1 MSVQS
6 FIPTIWSAQVL
17 QNLKKRLVGEAFV
30 NHSYEG
36 DILIGGGG
44 SVKINRIGDV
54 TLRSYDG
61 SAITYEDM
69 DTEATTLNIN
79 NIKYCAVELDDV
91 DRVQVRDGGALMG
104 AYTDRMAYTIA
115 EFLDGATFTEIAGA
129 VPAGKTYGDDTTPIK
144 ITDGASAKAA
154 LLKLKSIMDKAGVPK
169 DGRRVAASSDFT
181 GYLLADPYINIAAP
195 TSQDSLVAGYIGKL
209 YGFEIFETENV
220 PNTTGGNGQIIASH
234 ALFTTEANQLQNFE
248 ALRSEKSFKD
258 LVRALVVSG
267 VKTVMPE
274 GTAKVI
280 WTPGE

>member
-1 MSVQS
+1 MAVSS

-17 QNLKKRLVGEAFV
+17 QNLRKRLVGEFFV
-30 NHSYEG
+30 QHNYEG
-36 DILIGGGG
+36 EILNGGGG

-61 SAITYEDM
+61 SEITYEDM

-115 EFLDGATFTEIAGA
+115 EFLDSATFTEIAGA
-129 VPAGKTYGDDTTPIK
+129 VPEANTYGSDASPIA

-154 LLKLKSIMDKAGVPK
+154 LLKLKAIMDKAGVPK

-195 TSQDSLVAGYIGKL
+195 TAQDSLVAGYIGKL

-220 PNTTGGNGQIIASH
+220 PDSTGNNSQIIASH
-234 ALFTTEANQLQNFE
+234 PLFCTEANQLQNFE

-267 VKTVMPE
+267 VKTTMPE

-280 WTPGE
+280 ASFQ

>member
-1 MSVQS
+1 MAVSS

-17 QNLKKRLVGEAFV
+17 QSLKKRLVGEAFV
-30 NHSYEG
+30 NHNYEG
-36 DILIGGGG
+36 EILHGGGG

-54 TLRSYDG
+54 TLRDYDG
-61 SAITYEDM
+61 NDITYEDM
-69 DTEATTLNIN
+69 DTEAATLNIN
-79 NIKYCAVELDDV
+79 NIKYCAVEMDDV
-91 DRVQVRDGGALMG
+91 DRVQVRDAGALMG

-115 EFLDGATFTEIAGA
+115 DFLDTATFTEIAGA
-129 VPAGKTYGDDTTPIK
+129 VPAGKIYGSDASPIA

-169 DGRRVAASSDFT
+169 DGRRVACSSDFT
-181 GYLLADPYINIAAP
+181 SYLLGDPYINISAP
-195 TSQDSLVAGYIGKL
+195 TAQDSLVAGYIGKL

-220 PNTTGGNGQIIASH
+220 PQTDGNNDQIIASH
-234 ALFTTEANQLQNFE
+234 PLFTTEANQLQNFE

-280 WTPGE
+280 VSFQ

>member
-1 MSVQS
+1 MSVSS

-17 QNLKKRLVGEAFV
+17 QNLRKRLVGEAFV
-30 NHSYEG
+30 NHNYEG
-36 DILIGGGG
+36 EILNGGGG

-54 TLRSYDG
+54 TLRDYTG
-61 SAITYEDM
+61 AEITYEDM

-79 NIKYCAVELDDV
+79 NIKYCAVEIDDV

-115 EFLDGATFTEIAGA
+115 EFLDSATFTEIAGA
-129 VPAGKTYGDDTTPIK
+129 VPAGKTYGSDASPIA
-144 ITDGASAKAA
+144 ITNGASAKAA

-181 GYLLADPYINIAAP
+181 GYLLSDPYINIAAP

-220 PNTTGGNGQIIASH
+220 PDSEGNNSQIIASH
-234 ALFTTEANQLQNFE
+234 PLFTTEANQLQNFE

-280 WTPGE
+280 ASFQ

>member
-1 MSVQS
+1 MAVSS

-17 QNLKKRLVGEAFV
+17 QNLRKRLVGEAFV
-30 NHSYEG
+30 NHNFEG
-36 DILIGGGG
+36 EILNGGGG

-61 SAITYEDM
+61 SDITYEDM

-91 DRVQVRDGGALMG
+91 DRVQVKDAGALMG

-115 EFLDGATFTEIAGA
+115 DFLDGATFAEIAGA
-129 VPAGKTYGDDTTPIK
+129 VPSANTYGNDSTPIAV
-144 ITDGASAKAA
+144 TDGASAKAV
-154 LLKLKSIMDKAGVPK
+154 LLKLKAIMDKAGVPK
-169 DGRRVAASSDFT
+169 DGRRVACSSDFT
-181 GYLLADPYINIAAP
+181 GYLLADPYINISQPTAA
-195 TSQDSLVAGYIGKL
+195 DSLVAGYIGKL

-220 PNTTGGNGQIIASH
+220 PDSTGNNAQIIASH
-234 ALFTTEANQLQNFE
+234 PLFTTEANQLQNFE

-267 VKTVMPE
+267 VKTIMKE
-274 GTAKVI
+274 GTAKAIVSFQ
-280 WTPGE
+280 

>member
-1 MSVQS
+1 MAVGS

-17 QNLKKRLVGEAFV
+17 QNLRKRLVGEAFV
-30 NHSYEG
+30 NHNYEG
-36 DILIGGGG
+36 EILNGGGG

-61 SAITYEDM
+61 SEITYEDM

-115 EFLDGATFTEIAGA
+115 DFLDGATFTEIAGA
-129 VPAGKTYGDDTTPIK
+129 VPEANTYGSDASPIA

-154 LLKLKSIMDKAGVPK
+154 LLKLKAIMDKAGVPK

-181 GYLLADPYINIAAP
+181 GYLLADPYINISAP
-195 TSQDSLVAGYIGKL
+195 TAQDSLVAGYIGKL

-220 PNTTGGNGQIIASH
+220 PDSTGNNSQIIASH

-280 WTPGE
+280 ASFQ

>member
-1 MSVQS
+1 MAVSS

-17 QNLKKRLVGEAFV
+17 QNLRKRLVGEAFV
-30 NHSYEG
+30 NHNYEG
-36 DILIGGGG
+36 EILNGGGG

-54 TLRSYDG
+54 TLRDYTG
-61 SAITYEDM
+61 AEITYEDM

-115 EFLDGATFTEIAGA
+115 EFLDGATFAEIAGA
-129 VPAGKTYGDDTTPIK
+129 VPAGKTYGSDASPIA

-181 GYLLADPYINIAAP
+181 GYLLSDPYINIAAP

-209 YGFEIFETENV
+209 YGFEIFETENI
-220 PNTTGGNGQIIASH
+220 PDSTGNNSQIIASH
-234 ALFTTEANQLQNFE
+234 PLFTTEANQLQNFE

-280 WTPGE
+280 ASFQ

>member
-1 MSVQS
+1 MAVSS

-17 QNLKKRLVGEAFV
+17 QNLRKRLVGEAFV
-30 NHSYEG
+30 NHNYEG
-36 DILIGGGG
+36 EILNGGGG

-54 TLRSYDG
+54 TLRDYTG
-61 SAITYEDM
+61 AEITYEDM

-115 EFLDGATFTEIAGA
+115 EFLDSATFAEIAGA
-129 VPAGKTYGDDTTPIK
+129 VPAGKTYGSDASPIA
-144 ITDGASAKAA
+144 ITNGASAKAA

-181 GYLLADPYINIAAP
+181 GYLLSDPYINIAAP
-195 TSQDSLVAGYIGKL
+195 TAQDSLVAGYIGKL
-209 YGFEIFETENV
+209 YGFEIFETENI
-220 PNTTGGNGQIIASH
+220 PDSTGNNSQIIASH
-234 ALFTTEANQLQNFE
+234 PLFTTEANQLQNFE

-280 WTPGE
+280 ASFQ

>member
-17 QNLKKRLVGEAFV
+17 QNLRKRLISEYFV
-30 NHSYEG
+30 QHNYEG
-36 DILIGGGG
+36 EILNGGGG

-61 SAITYEDM
+61 SEITYEDM

-91 DRVQVRDGGALMG
+91 DKVQVRDGGALMG

-115 EFLDGATFTEIAGA
+115 EFLDSATFAEIAGA
-129 VPAGKTYGDDTTPIK
+129 VPAANTYGSDASPIAITNGTT
-144 ITDGASAKAA
+144 AKAA

-169 DGRRVAASSDFT
+169 DGRRVACSSDFT
-181 GYLLADPYINIAAP
+181 GYLLSDPYINIAAP
-195 TSQDSLVAGYIGKL
+195 TAQDSLVAGYIGKL
-209 YGFEIFETENV
+209 YGFEIFETENI
-220 PNTTGGNGQIIASH
+220 PDSTGNKSQILASH
-234 ALFTTEANQLQNFE
+234 PLFTTEANQLQNFE

-267 VKTVMPE
+267 VKTTMPE

>member
-1 MSVQS
+1 MAVSS

-17 QNLKKRLVGEAFV
+17 QNLRKRLVGEAFV
-30 NHSYEG
+30 NHNYEG
-36 DILIGGGG
+36 EILNGGGG

-61 SAITYEDM
+61 SEITYEDM

-115 EFLDGATFTEIAGA
+115 DFLDGATFAEIAGA
-129 VPAGKTYGDDTTPIK
+129 VPEANTYGDDTTPIA

-154 LLKLKSIMDKAGVPK
+154 LLKLKAIMDKAGVPK

-181 GYLLADPYINIAAP
+181 GYLLADPYINISAP
-195 TSQDSLVAGYIGKL
+195 TAQDSLVAGYIGKL
-209 YGFEIFETENV
+209 YGFEIFETENI
-220 PNTTGGNGQIIASH
+220 PDSTGNNSQIIASH
-234 ALFTTEANQLQNFE
+234 PLFTTEANQLQNFE

-274 GTAKVI
+274 GTAKVVASFQ
-280 WTPGE
+280 

>member
-1 MSVQS
+1 MAVSS

-17 QNLKKRLVGEAFV
+17 QNLRKRLVGEAFV
-30 NHSYEG
+30 NHNYEG
-36 DILIGGGG
+36 EILNGGGG

-54 TLRSYDG
+54 TLRDYTG
-61 SAITYEDM
+61 AEITYEDM

-115 EFLDGATFTEIAGA
+115 EFLDGATFAEIAGA
-129 VPAGKTYGDDTTPIK
+129 VPAGKTYGSDARPIA

-181 GYLLADPYINIAAP
+181 GYLLSDPYINIAAP

-209 YGFEIFETENV
+209 YGFEIFETENI
-220 PNTTGGNGQIIASH
+220 PDSTGNNSQIIASH
-234 ALFTTEANQLQNFE
+234 PLFTTEANQLQNFE

-280 WTPGE
+280 ASFQ

>member
-1 MSVQS
+1 MAVSS

-17 QNLKKRLVGEAFV
+17 QNLRKRLVGEAFV
-30 NHSYEG
+30 NHNYEG
-36 DILIGGGG
+36 EILNGGGG

-54 TLRSYDG
+54 TLRDYTG
-61 SAITYEDM
+61 AEITYEDM

-115 EFLDGATFTEIAGA
+115 EFLDSATFAEIAGA
-129 VPAGKTYGDDTTPIK
+129 VPAGKTYGSDASPIA
-144 ITDGASAKAA
+144 ITNGASAKAA

-181 GYLLADPYINIAAP
+181 GYLLADPYINISAP
-195 TSQDSLVAGYIGKL
+195 TAQDSLVAGYIGKL
-209 YGFEIFETENV
+209 YGFEIFETENI
-220 PNTTGGNGQIIASH
+220 PDSTGNNSQIIASH
-234 ALFTTEANQLQNFE
+234 PLFTTEANQLQNFE

-280 WTPGE
+280 ASFQ

>member
-1 MSVQS
+1 MAVSS

-17 QNLKKRLVGEAFV
+17 QNLRKRLVGEAFV
-30 NHSYEG
+30 NHNYEG
-36 DILIGGGG
+36 EILNGGGG

-54 TLRSYDG
+54 TLRDYTG
-61 SAITYEDM
+61 AEITYEDM

-115 EFLDGATFTEIAGA
+115 EFLDSATFAEIAGA
-129 VPAGKTYGDDTTPIK
+129 VPAGKTYGSDASPIA

-181 GYLLADPYINIAAP
+181 GYLLSDPYINIAAP

-209 YGFEIFETENV
+209 YGFEIFETENI
-220 PNTTGGNGQIIASH
+220 PDSTGNNSQIIASH
-234 ALFTTEANQLQNFE
+234 PLFTTEANQLQNFE

-280 WTPGE
+280 ASFQ